1 MMYKIMSVC
10 AQKVVMFFDNDVE
23 LVLTATSLAVAETNN
38 RTRQSRV
45 NYASQQS

>member
-1 MMYKIMSVC
+1 MLQSK
-10 AQKVVMFFDNDVE
+10 VMFFDDDVD

-38 RTRQSRV
+38 RTRQNRV